1 MGKRAINMKNPTMVY
16 KHPGRHK
23 IHGNMF
29 DYKIVSAEPEEEG
42 GESELDQALAGGWFK
57 TTPEA
62 LEGVPSDDEPPTR
75 EELEAKA
82 TELGISFPSNIKDE
96 TLLQKINEKLG
107 E

>member
-1 MGKRAINMKNPTMVY
+1 MKQATMVY

-23 IHGNMF
+23 IHGEMF

-42 GESELDQALAGGWFK
+42 GKSELDQALSDGWFR

-62 LEGVPSDDEPPTR
+62 LEGVPSDDEMPTR
-75 EELEAKA
+75 EELEAKCK
-82 TELGISFPSNIKDE
+82 ELKIPFQSTWKDG
-96 TLLQKINEKLG
+96 TLLKKINEVLEG